1 MPQTFCFLL
10 LFTTNF
16 LLHFATT
23 PAFPILKKAVVYKR
37 FIDDI
42 IFIAIG
48 ENSTQ
53 NIIKAIKNS
62 LGKVGLQITTKLF
75 NIKCSDQQVEFLDVL
90 HKHSSDSPFK
100 FVTSNYVKKLPL
112 TGLL

>member
-1 MPQTFCFLL
+1 M
-10 LFTTNF
+10 
-16 LLHFATT
+16 HFVTT
-23 PAFPILKKAVVYKR
+23 PEFPTLKKALVYKR

-48 ENSTQ
+48 ENLTQ
-53 NIIKAIKNS
+53 NIIKAIENR

-75 NIKCSDQQVEFLDVL
+75 NTKCSDQQVKFLGIL

-100 FVTSNYVKKLPL
+100 FVTFFSMLYI
-112 TGLL
+112 

>member
-1 MPQTFCFLL
+1 MAM
-10 LFTTNF
+10 
-16 LLHFATT
+16 HFATT
-23 PAFPILKKAVVYKR
+23 LAFSTLKKAVIYKR

-53 NIIKAIKNS
+53 NIIKAIETS
-62 LGKVGLQITTKLF
+62 FGKVGLQLTIRLF
-75 NIKCSDQQVEFLDVL
+75 NTKCSEQQVEFLDVL

-100 FVTSNYVKKLPL
+100 FVTSSYDKKTALDR
-112 TGLL
+112 TFINSTS